1 MRIAEG
7 KKQSMDKAQTQ
18 GKSNELSVHLLYP
31 HYDEE
36 RLSQL
41 AAELPGGIHL
51 TSGPDLPEPARF
63 QVLVGG
69 RLQREQIVASPNLH
83 SLIVPWAGLP
93 ESTQQLMLEFPNISV
108 HNLHYNA
115 LPVAEHTIALLL
127 AASKFIVPMDRSL
140 RAHDWRP
147 RYEPSRSVL
156 LQGKRA
162 LILGYGA
169 IGRQVARLSRGLG
182 LEVTAIRRRASQGSS
197 ATPADIAIAPPEA
210 LHRTLAQ
217 ANLLIICLPHT
228 PETTGLIGAAELA
241 LLQPPAVLVNIG
253 RGSIVDQA
261 ALYQALRDGTLH
273 AAGLDVWYNYPA
285 DEDSR
290 AHTPPADYPF
300 HQLDNVVMSPH
311 RASGAT
317 EREELRI
324 THLAVLLYAAAR
336 GEPMPNRVDLKA
348 GY

>member
-1 MRIAEG
+1 
-7 KKQSMDKAQTQ
+7 MDKAQAQ
-18 GKSNELSVHLLYP
+18 GNSHQLSVHLLHP

-36 RLSQL
+36 RLAQL
-41 AAELPGGIHL
+41 AAELPPNVRL
-51 TSGPDLPEPARF
+51 TSGPDLPEPPRF
-63 QVLVGG
+63 QILVGG
-69 RLQREQIVASPNLH
+69 RPEREHVIASPNIH

-93 ESTQQLMLEFPNISV
+93 ESTQRLMLEYPHVAV

-115 LPVAEHTIALLL
+115 LPVAEHTVALLL

-140 RAHDWRP
+140 RAHDWTP
-147 RYEPSRSVL
+147 RYEPSPSLL

-169 IGRQVARLSRGLG
+169 IGHHVARLCRGLG
-182 LEVTAIRRRASQGSS
+182 LEVAAIRRRASHGS
-197 ATPADIAIAPPEA
+197 AAIPAGIAIAPPEA
-210 LHRTLAQ
+210 LHRLLAQ
-217 ANLLIICLPHT
+217 ANLLVVCLPQT
-228 PETTGLIGAAELA
+228 PETDGLIGARELA
-241 LLQPPAVLVNIG
+241 LLRSPAILVNIG

-273 AAGLDVWYNYPA
+273 AAGLDVWYNYPSG
-285 DEDSR
+285 EDAR

-300 HQLDNVVMSPH
+300 HRLDNVVMSPH
-311 RASGAT
+311 RASAAT

-324 THLAVLLYAAAR
+324 THLAVLLNAAAK
-336 GEPMPNRVDLKA
+336 GEPMPNRVDLKV